1 MQTSKPALELLTSDA
16 IYRENPTALFHQL
29 CGARPATLLLESADI
44 DSKDDLKSLLLVDSA
59 LRITALGDT
68 VTIQALS
75 ANGAALLELL
85 DGALPS
91 GIANQRQPNGRIL
104 TFPAVSSLL
113 DEDARLCSLSVFDA
127 FRLLQELVTVPAN
140 EREAM
145 FFGGLFAYDLVAG
158 FEDLPPLQSD
168 TACPDYCFYLAETL
182 LVIDHQAKHTRI
194 QASLFTPLESEK
206 QRLEQRL
213 SQLRQQLNE
222 PPAPLPVTTVAEMRC
237 DVDQSD
243 EEYGAVV
250 RKMQRAIRAGEIF
263 RGSLPAASRCPARR
277 RWPPMMC

>member
-1 MQTSKPALELLTSDA
+1 MT
-16 IYRENPTALFHQL
+16 
-29 CGARPATLLLESADI
+29 
-44 DSKDDLKSLLLVDSA
+44 LKSLLLVDSA

-75 ANGAALLELL
+75 ANGAALELL

-145 FFGGLFAYDLVAG
+145 FFGGLFAYDLVA
-158 FEDLPPLQSD
+158 LRSAALQSD

-182 LVIDHQAKHTRI
+182 LVIDHQITYPH
-194 QASLFTPLESEK
+194 PG
-206 QRLEQRL
+206 
-213 SQLRQQLNE
+213 E
-222 PPAPLPVTTVAEMRC
+222 PVHA
-237 DVDQSD
+237 
-243 EEYGAVV
+243 
-250 RKMQRAIRAGEIF
+250 AGE
-263 RGSLPAASRCPARR
+263 
-277 RWPPMMC
+277 

>member
-1 MQTSKPALELLTSDA
+1 M
-16 IYRENPTALFHQL
+16 
-29 CGARPATLLLESADI
+29 
-44 DSKDDLKSLLLVDSA
+44 
-59 LRITALGDT
+59 
-68 VTIQALS
+68 
-75 ANGAALLELL
+75 
-85 DGALPS
+85 
-91 GIANQRQPNGRIL
+91 
-104 TFPAVSSLL
+104 
-113 DEDARLCSLSVFDA
+113 FDA
-127 FRLLQELVTVPAN
+127 FRLLQELVSVPDN

-158 FEDLPPLQSD
+158 FEDLPQLQATPPPGLLLLSGG
-168 TACPDYCFYLAETL
+168 L
-182 LVIDHQAKHTRI
+182 LVIDHQTKHTRI

-250 RKMQRAIRAGEIF
+250 RKMQRAISAGEIF
-263 RGSLPAASRCPARR
+263 QVVPSRRFSLPCPSPLAAYDVLKKSNPAGKDCSLRSTTISPVRR
-277 RWPPMMC
+277 LAGKLAEV